1 MVQVRVS
8 TPLVLICVMLLPNI
22 KVMLLIDLV
31 MTEQNILT
39 DFLPYDCSLA
49 KLQARPTPSSGVC
62 PSVLLSVTFVHCTK
76 ASEHILK
83 LF

>member
-39 DFLPYDCSLA
+39 DFFA
-49 KLQARPTPSSGVC
+49 VRLQPSQAASASYAIVRC
-62 PSVLLSVTFVHCTK
+62 LSVRPAVRHVRPLYQSK
-76 ASEHILK
+76 
-83 LF
+83 